1 MWHAT
6 YLRSFLYHVIILCVK
21 SNIKFGTDGWRGV
34 IAKDFTFENISLVSL
49 ATAEQFLEDLKENPK
64 KNNLVF
70 IGYDRRFLGK
80 EFAIKVSEIFSSK
93 GLNVNL
99 YNTDVPTPMVSFD
112 VKKNNA
118 VGGIVITASHNPPE
132 FSGFKIKQS
141 DGCSA
146 SKSYTD
152 KIEQRLNGLDFYKS
166 DSQKKAT
173 YNVINPSQAYI
184 SFINKTIDI
193 ESLKSL
199 DKTIIVDSMY
209 GTGGNYVEDFLSGGK
224 IKVKTIRSNIDV
236 TFGGMNPEPMMPQ
249 LIPLSEE
256 VVKNKAYIGLAT
268 DGDADRV
275 GAMSENGE
283 YINTHKI
290 LSILLYYLVEKK
302 KLSGSVVLTF
312 SQSVLVK
319 KMAKHYGLKLFEV
332 PIGFKHIADLML
344 KEDILIGAEEA
355 NGIGSKLHFIPERDG
370 IFNSLLLLE
379 AVNSFKLTPSKLIE
393 KIHSEF
399 GAFYYD
405 RIDLHIESP
414 SLGKDF
420 VKRVEVNPPKD
431 VNGQKVKE
439 IQTLDGTK
447 LIFEDDSWLLFRG
460 SGTEPLLR
468 IYSEAKSIETVKS
481 NLKFGE
487 SHFKAEMTAKV

>member
-1 MWHAT
+1 MAF
-6 YLRSFLYHVIILCVK
+6 YRVIILCVK

-34 IAKDFTFENISLVSL
+34 IAKDFTFENIGLVSS
-49 ATAEQFLEDLKENPK
+49 ATADQFLKDLEKDKSK
-64 KNNLVF
+64 KNIVF

-80 EFAIKVSEIFSSK
+80 DFAIRVAEIFSSK

-146 SKSYTD
+146 SKEYTD
-152 KIEQRLNGLDFYKS
+152 KVEKILSELPAIPLPTSQNYKLI
-166 DSQKKAT
+166 D
-173 YNVINPSQAYI
+173 PSKDYI
-184 SFINKTIDI
+184 DYIKKTISL
-193 ESLKSL
+193 ESLKSI
-199 DKTIIVDSMY
+199 DNTVIVDSMN
-209 GTGGNYVEDFLSGGK
+209 GTGGKYVEDLLSGGK
-224 IKVKTIRSNIDV
+224 IKVKTIRSEIDV
-236 TFGGMNPEPMMPQ
+236 TFGGINPEPMMPQ
-249 LIPLSEE
+249 LTPLSKE
-256 VVKNKAYIGLAT
+256 VLKSNALMGLAT

-275 GAMSENGE
+275 GAMDENGE

-290 LSILLYYLVEKK
+290 FAILLYYLVEKK
-302 KLSGSVVLTF
+302 GLSGGVVLTF

-319 KMAKHYGLKLFEV
+319 KMAKKYGFEIYEV

-344 KEDILIGAEEA
+344 RKDILIGAEEA
-355 NGIGSKLHFIPERDG
+355 NGIGSKIHFIPERDG
-370 IFNSLLLLE
+370 VFNALLLLE
-379 AVNSFKLTPSKLIE
+379 AINSFGLKPSQLID

-399 GAFYYD
+399 GSFFYD
-405 RIDLHIESP
+405 RIDMHIESP
-414 SLGKDF
+414 VLGKEF
-420 VKRVEVNPPKD
+420 VEKVKNTPPKE

-439 IQTLDGTK
+439 VQTLDGTK
-447 LIFEDDSWLLFRG
+447 LIFEDESWLLFRG

-468 IYSEAKSIETVKS
+468 IYSEATSKDKVKS
-481 NLKFGE
+481 NLSFGE
-487 SHFKAEMTAKV
+487 NYFKSEMMAAKA